1 MTMVCF
7 HTNETELKLMN
18 TMQLVNQAGA
28 ATCDALRANRELYER
43 LHGDVWAWFLA
54 VPLRTWDYFSRAE
67 RMGMEVQDLAS
78 ECYMKLFFSTDAVQ
92 SRLLEH
98 VGRGDYR
105 AAIRYMMSIVPTTAI
120 DVWRKHGKRRD
131 LLAFTELSLAAD
143 LADVPDG
150 VASARAYL
158 ETVLECMDRDL
169 LDAVGIL
176 CKALGYP
183 REEAA
188 QKLLA
193 GRCAELLGQ
202 LIACISDCT
211 GVDARSALDCII
223 DQAARYTPSQAHK
236 ANPHSLVT
244 RLYRATNARS
254 LKRLEAEAGEAA

>member
-7 HTNETELKLMN
+7 HTNETEMKLMN

-28 ATCDALRANRELYER
+28 ATCEALRANKELYER
-43 LHGDVWAWFLA
+43 LHGDVWAWFLC
-54 VPLRTWDYFSRAE
+54 VPLHTFEYFSRAE
-67 RMGMEVQDLAS
+67 RMGMEVQDLAT
-78 ECYMKLFFSTDAVQ
+78 ECYMKLFFSTDTVQ

-98 VGRGDYR
+98 VSRGDYR

-120 DVWRKHGKRRD
+120 DVWRKHGKRRA
-131 LLAFTELSLAAD
+131 LLAFTDLSVAAD
-143 LADVPDG
+143 LADIPDG
-150 VASARAYL
+150 VAAARSYF

-188 QKLLA
+188 QKLLS
-193 GRCAELLGQ
+193 GNCAALVGS
-202 LIACISDCT
+202 LIAHISECT
-211 GVDARSALDCII
+211 GVDACSALDRVI
-223 DQAARYTPSQAHK
+223 DEAARYTPSAAHL

-254 LKRLEAEAGEAA
+254 LNRLEAEAGEAA